1 MSDRIGVALTPMETR
16 REVIVETALLAESL
30 GYEVFSLAEGWAYD
44 STAMLSFIAAR
55 TQRIRLLPGVLSVWS
70 RTPAVLAMGAA
81 TLHEI
86 SGGRAILG
94 LGPSTRALTEGL
106 HDVAFMRPA
115 DQLRNVATQVR
126 CLLDGQRATTAVT
139 GARPLRLGLTPT
151 PELPIWIA
159 ATGDLTTQV
168 VAEAADGWYPL
179 FLTLPNLRSRGDEIA
194 SASGESKPVTV
205 AAGPFV
211 VAGPGARDIAAS
223 CLAWYICAMGDGYA
237 KLIADQ
243 GYGDAVEAVISANPR
258 PTPTNST
265 VPESANDAL
274 GEFTLYGT
282 PKEVRR
288 NLEPWKAVTDVLMAV
303 LPAGMPWEN
312 IEATLRAVAG

>member
-1 MSDRIGVALTPMETR
+1 M
-16 REVIVETALLAESL
+16 
-30 GYEVFSLAEGWAYD
+30 
-44 STAMLSFIAAR
+44 
-55 TQRIRLLPGVLSVWS
+55 
-70 RTPAVLAMGAA
+70 
-81 TLHEI
+81 
-86 SGGRAILG
+86 
-94 LGPSTRALTEGL
+94 
-106 HDVAFMRPA
+106 
-115 DQLRNVATQVR
+115 
-126 CLLDGQRATTAVT
+126 
-139 GARPLRLGLTPT
+139 TPT

-179 FLTLPNLRSRGDEIA
+179 FLTLPNVKSRANEIA
-194 SASGESKPVTV
+194 SAAPENKPVTV

-243 GYGDAVEAVISANPR
+243 GYGDAVNAIVSANQR
-258 PTPTNST
+258 PTPANST

-274 GEFTLYGT
+274 AEFTVYGT
-282 PKEVRR
+282 PQEVRR
-288 NLEPWKAVTDVLMAV
+288 RLEPWNAATDVLMVV

>member
-1 MSDRIGVALTPMETR
+1 
-16 REVIVETALLAESL
+16 
-30 GYEVFSLAEGWAYD
+30 
-44 STAMLSFIAAR
+44 
-55 TQRIRLLPGVLSVWS
+55 
-70 RTPAVLAMGAA
+70 
-81 TLHEI
+81 
-86 SGGRAILG
+86 
-94 LGPSTRALTEGL
+94 
-106 HDVAFMRPA
+106 
-115 DQLRNVATQVR
+115 
-126 CLLDGQRATTAVT
+126 
-139 GARPLRLGLTPT
+139 
-151 PELPIWIA
+151 
-159 ATGDLTTQV
+159 
-168 VAEAADGWYPL
+168 
-179 FLTLPNLRSRGDEIA
+179 
-194 SASGESKPVTV
+194 VTV

-274 GEFTLYGT
+274 AEFTLYGT

>member
-1 MSDRIGVALTPMETR
+1 M
-16 REVIVETALLAESL
+16 
-30 GYEVFSLAEGWAYD
+30 
-44 STAMLSFIAAR
+44 
-55 TQRIRLLPGVLSVWS
+55 LSVWS

-126 CLLDGQRATTAVT
+126 SLLDGQRATTAVT

-179 FLTLPNLRSRGDEIA
+179 FLTLRNLQSRGDEIA
-194 SASGESKPVTV
+194 SARGEGKPVTV

-274 GEFTLYGT
+274 AEFTLYGT

>member
-1 MSDRIGVALTPMETR
+1 MSERIGVALTPMETR
-16 REVIVETALLAESL
+16 RDVIVDTALLAESL
-30 GYEVFSLAEGWAYD
+30 GYEVFSLAEGWTYD
-44 STAMLSFIAAR
+44 ATAMLSCIAAR
-55 TQRIRLLPGVLSVWS
+55 TQRVQLLPGVLSVWS

-94 LGPSTRALTEGL
+94 LGTSTQALTEGL
-106 HDVAFMRPA
+106 HDVAFTRPA
-115 DQLRNVATQVR
+115 EQLGKVTTQVR
-126 CLLDGQRATTAVT
+126 SLLAGQRATTSAT
-139 GARPLRLGLTPT
+139 GARPLRLGLAPT

-179 FLTLPNLRSRGDEIA
+179 FLTLRSLQSRGDEIA
-194 SASGESKPVTV
+194 TARGENKPVTV

-211 VAGPGARDIAAS
+211 VAGHGARDIAAS
-223 CLAWYICAMGDGYA
+223 CLAWYVCAMGDGYA

-243 GYGDAVEAVISANPR
+243 GFGDAVEAVIAANPR

-265 VPESANDAL
+265 VPVSANDAL
-274 GEFTLYGT
+274 AEFTVYGT
-282 PKEVRR
+282 PEEVRH
-288 NLEPWKAVTDVLMAV
+288 NLEPWRAVTDMLIAV

-312 IEATLRAVAG
+312 IEATLHAVAG